1 MAGDECLGCAE
12 YGGVGVACVVAQ
24 GGECGVGGRA
34 AACHQDAFGLL
45 DDDAASERAVDATEL
60 GVAAQDDVQ
69 RVGEFGVIAVLD
81 VGEDAAF
88 GGVVDEL
95 VVLGRHVGDH
105 WAAGVLDELGDQ
117 LEGVQ
122 VLFAEADDRDVGL
135 LAARRLRDVCDV
147 IEPCDDDVAE
157 RVDDLGDLV
166 QAACL
171 LVCEENPQLI

>member
-1 MAGDECLGCAE
+1 
-12 YGGVGVACVVAQ
+12 
-24 GGECGVGGRA
+24 
-34 AACHQDAFGLL
+34 
-45 DDDAASERAVDATEL
+45 
-60 GVAAQDDVQ
+60 
-69 RVGEFGVIAVLD
+69 
-81 VGEDAAF
+81 
-88 GGVVDEL
+88 
-95 VVLGRHVGDH
+95 
-105 WAAGVLDELGDQ
+105 
-117 LEGVQ
+117 VQ